1 MGMGGAWEGEG
12 VEGENTGGLD
22 MAEDEKGLDIEA
34 GTDVPRT
41 YRRFTERFPA
51 VAEAH
56 EAVGKAG
63 DRGPLDRKTV
73 ELIKLGICVGAG
85 LESASKSHAR
95 RAVQHGAT
103 VAEVEHAVS
112 LAVNPVGFPR
122 AVMAWQ
128 WVTEQ
133 LAQE

>member
-1 MGMGGAWEGEG
+1 
-12 VEGENTGGLD
+12 
-22 MAEDEKGLDIEA
+22 MAEDKGLDIES

-41 YRRFTERFPA
+41 YERFTGRFPA
-51 VAEAH
+51 LGEAH
-56 EAVGKAG
+56 AAVGRAG
-63 DRGPLDRKTV
+63 DDGPFDRKTV

-103 VAEVEHAVS
+103 RAEVEHAVS
-112 LAVNPVGFPR
+112 LAVNPVGLPR
-122 AVMAWQ
+122 TVMAWQ

-133 LAQE
+133 LESE

>member
-1 MGMGGAWEGEG
+1 MSDQG
-12 VEGENTGGLD
+12 
-22 MAEDEKGLDIEA
+22 KGLDIPQ
-34 GTDVPRT
+34 GDDVPRT
-41 YRRFTERFPA
+41 YQRFTERFPA

-56 EAVGKAG
+56 VAAGKAG
-63 DRGPLDRKTV
+63 DDGPLDRKMV

-95 RAVQHGAT
+95 RALQHGAT
-103 VAEVEHAVS
+103 AEEVEHAVS
-112 LAVNPVGFPR
+112 LAFNPVGFPR
-122 AVMAWQ
+122 TVMAWQ

>member
-1 MGMGGAWEGEG
+1 MSDQER
-12 VEGENTGGLD
+12 
-22 MAEDEKGLDIEA
+22 GLDIPE
-34 GTDVPRT
+34 DSDLPRT
-41 YRRFTERFPA
+41 FQRFTERFPA

-56 EAVGKAG
+56 EATGKAG
-63 DRGPLDRKTV
+63 DDGPLDRKMV

-95 RAVQHGAT
+95 RALQHGASPE
-103 VAEVEHAVS
+103 EVEHAVS

-122 AVMAWQ
+122 TVMAWQ

-133 LAQE
+133 LARE

>member
-1 MGMGGAWEGEG
+1 
-12 VEGENTGGLD
+12 
-22 MAEDEKGLDIEA
+22 MADERRGLDIPA
-34 GTDVPRT
+34 GSEVPRT
-41 YRRFTERFPA
+41 YQRFTERFPA
-51 VAEAH
+51 VARAH

-63 DRGPLDRKTV
+63 DDGPLDRKAV
-73 ELIKLGICVGAG
+73 ELIKLGISVGAG
-85 LESASKSHAR
+85 LESATKSHAR

-103 VAEVEHAVS
+103 REEVEQAVA

-133 LAQE
+133 LREE

>member
-1 MGMGGAWEGEG
+1 MR
-12 VEGENTGGLD
+12 
-22 MAEDEKGLDIEA
+22 DERKGLDIPE
-34 GTDVPRT
+34 GDDVPRT
-41 YRRFTERFPA
+41 YQRFTERFPA

-56 EAVGKAG
+56 TAVGRAG
-63 DRGPLDRKTV
+63 DQGPLDRKIV

-103 VAEVEHAVS
+103 PEEVEHAVA

-133 LAQE
+133 LARE

>member
-1 MGMGGAWEGEG
+1 MSDEG
-12 VEGENTGGLD
+12 
-22 MAEDEKGLDIEA
+22 KGLDIPA
-34 GTDVPRT
+34 GNDFPRT
-41 YRRFTERFPA
+41 YERFTARFPA
-51 VAEAH
+51 VADAH
-56 EAVGKAG
+56 VAVGKAG
-63 DRGPLDRKTV
+63 DAGPLDRKSI

-103 VAEVEHAVS
+103 PEEVEHAVS
-112 LAVNPVGFPR
+112 LAVNPVGFSR

>member
-1 MGMGGAWEGEG
+1 MTDARE
-12 VEGENTGGLD
+12 
-22 MAEDEKGLDIEA
+22 GLDIPE
-34 GTDVPRT
+34 GKDVPRT
-41 YRRFTERFPA
+41 YQRFTERFP
-51 VAEAH
+51 ELGSAH

-63 DRGPLDRKTV
+63 DVGPLDRKMV

-103 VAEVEHAVS
+103 PEEVEQAVS
-112 LAVNPVGFPR
+112 LAVNPVGLRR

-133 LAQE
+133 LSSE

>member
-1 MGMGGAWEGEG
+1 MS
-12 VEGENTGGLD
+12 
-22 MAEDEKGLDIEA
+22 DETRGLDIPA
-34 GTDVPRT
+34 GEDLPRT
-41 YRRFTERFPA
+41 YQRFTERFPA

-56 EAVGKAG
+56 VATGRAG
-63 DRGPLDRKTV
+63 DDGPLDRKTV
-73 ELIKLGICVGAG
+73 ELIKLGVCVGAG

-103 VAEVEHAVS
+103 PREVEHAVS

-133 LAQE
+133 LEQE